1 MIETLHKCR
10 DQNIFI
16 VELRHIFGML
26 FDQDRNPVPLKEE
39 IELLKEIIEHMKVE
53 TEYFEV
59 KLIIVGLKI
68 IGK

>member
-1 MIETLHKCR
+1 
-10 DQNIFI
+10 
-16 VELRHIFGML
+16 ML